1 MTGELPT
8 SSTLVVARVRGRR
21 HPIARLPLAASLLAS
36 MFLAVPTLAHHSYS
50 MFDMSTSVVVEGSVA
65 KHEWVNPHTFVWLY
79 VEKKGQPG
87 QHDLYA
93 FENGPIGM
101 MVRQGWSKD
110 TLSVGEKI
118 TVQYFPLKDGR
129 TGGYFIK
136 AVFADGREILGDKF
150 APGVIEASKKT
161 ASP

>member
-1 MTGELPT
+1 MIGQSQISSSAISNCGKRISSLSAVTGLIAAELLGT
-8 SSTLVVARVRGRR
+8 T
-21 HPIARLPLAASLLAS
+21 
-36 MFLAVPTLAHHSYS
+36 AVFAHHSYA
-50 MFDMSTSVVVEGSVA
+50 MFDMSTSVVVQGSVA

-79 VEKKGQPG
+79 VEKKDQPG

-110 TLSVGEKI
+110 SFAVGEKI

-136 AVFADGREILGDKF
+136 AIFADGREMVGDQF
-150 APGVIEASKKT
+150 APGVVEAAKKT
-161 ASP
+161 PVLP